1 MYTYIHVHFIYL
13 CAYIYTSISTY
24 YHQFLPD
31 FDAKTCPCSPITNIT
46 SQLSYH
52 SYVKESFYIYAG
64 RLDKIAAAWE
74 MIAQFIGALCG
85 GILLKIS
92 LPHT

>member
-1 MYTYIHVHFIYL
+1 MCIYIHINMYVSSPVSFRLL
-13 CAYIYTSISTY
+13 CKDVS
-24 YHQFLPD
+24 LL
-31 FDAKTCPCSPITNIT
+31 TNHEHHILEHHI
-46 SQLSYH
+46 LSYH
-52 SYVKESFYIYAG
+52 SYVNDSRYIYAG
-64 RLDKIAAAWE
+64 RLDKTSAAWE